1 MMPAMQVIS
10 APQPARPSA
19 SVLGGTLFGGTS
31 VAVGVAFA
39 YLIFQTP
46 LMSQVAPPMR
56 GASAA
61 GIVVGIWSFSIVAG
75 GALVVAGTD
84 QLASVLAGI
93 RSGRRLVT
101 PVMRVLHDLPADIVL
116 AIGVTPDRGL
126 PIPELVI
133 GQFGAAV
140 VHADGVHET
149 HHERSEAF
157 EAGGVPTWRP
167 WDDPVTRVTKD
178 ADRVRRWLAGADLDF
193 VVRVHAAFVTTDTS
207 IERTATCAVIA
218 ETQIPAWL
226 AALPGQR
233 SLTAGRR
240 SRIVAM
246 VREAVDHGGP
256 PETRRRTEG
265 IRH

>member
-1 MMPAMQVIS
+1 MMPAMQVIA
-10 APQPARPSA
+10 APHSTRPSA
-19 SVLGGTLFGGTS
+19 SMLGGTVFGGTT
-31 VAVGVAFA
+31 VAFGLAFA

-46 LMSQVAPPMR
+46 LMSEVAPPMR
-56 GASAA
+56 GASAS

-84 QLASVLAGI
+84 RLAAVLAGI
-93 RSGRRLVT
+93 RSGRRVGT
-101 PVMRVLHDLPADIVL
+101 PVLRVLHDLPADVVL
-116 AIGVTPDRGL
+116 GINVVPDRGL

-140 VHADGVHET
+140 VHGDAGPDTVANAMDGVRT
-149 HHERSEAF
+149 GAD
-157 EAGGVPTWRP
+157 AWRP
-167 WDDPVTRVTKD
+167 MDDPVTRVTKD
-178 ADRVRRWLAGADLDF
+178 AERVKRWLAGADLDF
-193 VVRVHAAFVTTDTS
+193 VVRVHAALVTDDTT
-207 IERTATCAVIA
+207 IERTSACAVIA

-246 VREAVDHGGP
+246 VREAVDRGGS
-256 PETRRRTEG
+256 PETPGSRDRLY
-265 IRH
+265 H